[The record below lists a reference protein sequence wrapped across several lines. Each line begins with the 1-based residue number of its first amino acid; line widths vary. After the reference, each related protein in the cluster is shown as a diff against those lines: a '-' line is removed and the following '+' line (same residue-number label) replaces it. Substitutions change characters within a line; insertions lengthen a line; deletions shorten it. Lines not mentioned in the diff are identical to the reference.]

1 MPTEMGSACF
11 LTGGF
16 NHRTKLLKETLDSFL
31 WLVFLGVVWFFFFF
45 LFFQITTS
53 YFTGKYASDLKKKK
67 VIWSQCRSDW
77 VKHIACS
84 RQTARDSI

>member
-45 LFFQITTS
+45 FFFRSPRATLLENMLQI
-53 YFTGKYASDLKKKK
+53 
-67 VIWSQCRSDW
+67 
-77 VKHIACS
+77 
-84 RQTARDSI
+84 